1 MIRVNRNINM
11 LFLKRPDIVHALDEA
26 IRGHFWTGIE
36 YPLKGFHTLYEAR
49 FETADNYAI
58 TWAWITGG
66 RGDGLRYT
74 VAVADN
80 GYGDIKVGWERGHKD
95 YVFIRRLDNPDNES
109 DYPDRLMNAIKRL
122 TPRKLVIVAEI
133 PGFDDDGKHKDGWFT
148 KGLFALEMAQA
159 PCLGEGA
166 RAWKLKEG
174 IYIAFPDGSCRLMS
188 QDEYRDVVGWGV
200 PTFRQGDLLL
210 FKLDPAPIEFYD
222 WGEPQHPNGFKIV
235 PHPEGY
241 TMDRHQLEG
250 QVFIYEGVMHSNPI
264 CDFSLYSGKVVVA
277 GPARVIHPEHGILEL
292 PEGQYHARLLPGTS
306 RPFQGGID

>member
-1 MIRVNRNINM
+1 MIKVDRNINM
-11 LFLKRPDIVHALDEA
+11 LFLNRPTIVDALEEVKYGE
-26 IRGHFWTGIE
+26 IGIE
-36 YPLKGFHTLYEAR
+36 FPLRGFHTLYETR
-49 FETADNYAI
+49 FATPDGYVVD
-58 TWAWITGG
+58 WAWITGG
-66 RGDGLRYT
+66 RGDGLKYT
-74 VAVADN
+74 VAVANDCH
-80 GYGDIKVGWERGHKD
+80 GDVKVGWERGHKD
-95 YVFIRRLDNPDNES
+95 YVFIQPIYFS
-109 DYPDRLMNAIKRL
+109 DYPDNPNKFINAIKRL
-122 TPRKLVIVAEI
+122 TPRKLTVIGEI
-133 PGFDDDGKHKDGWFT
+133 PGFDLSGKHKDGWYT
-148 KGLFALEMAQA
+148 KGLFAIEMAQA

-188 QDEYRDVVGWGV
+188 QDEYRDVVGWDV